1 MLQKFGLL
9 KYNSNFIFRR
19 GTSNNINPL
28 KPSIN
33 RNLLTQSNTKRKK
46 YICKSLKHN
55 SNKNLLK
62 KEDIIFRNELNN
74 FIEESTSCIEN
85 KVSPSVLVR
94 INHNIDDKIIKRNN
108 IRLNSS
114 YKTQRNINY
123 IKINDYNI
131 YNLLNK
137 KTKKNKNINDS
148 SNSKMNFKFLLYDS
162 NLNNI
167 ELEINDKKMLVKN
180 LEIKN
185 NSLENKINFL
195 RKEFNNYLL
204 SNTDINK
211 DYNNNLY
218 NLKYMKTNSNS
229 NCDELSTIKND
240 INELK
245 NQILINNKEQKI
257 INLFLFKERTENELN
272 KEDINKMNNLIEI
285 INKEI
290 ENKNEQISEIRKKSK
305 MLLELINLKII

>member
-28 KPSIN
+28 KPSTN
-33 RNLLTQSNTKRKK
+33 RNLITQTNTKRKK

-55 SNKNLLK
+55 SNKNMLK

-137 KTKKNKNINDS
+137 KTKNIQ
-148 SNSKMNFKFLLYDS
+148 
-162 NLNNI
+162 
-167 ELEINDKKMLVKN
+167 LEINDKKMLVKN

-285 INKEI
+285 IN
-290 ENKNEQISEIRKKSK
+290 
-305 MLLELINLKII
+305 